1 MTHEVRHEEGPG
13 GGRYFIE
20 LGHGVVAEMEY
31 RRGADGRMIIT
42 HTGVPTAFEGQ
53 GIAAQLVDAAVAAAR
68 AEGWKITPLC
78 SYVAARFR
86 RRPEWHDLLA

>member
-1 MTHEVRHEEGPG
+1 MVYEVRHEERAGR
-13 GGRYFIE
+13 GRYFIE
-20 LGHGVVAEMEY
+20 LGRGAVAEMEY
-31 RRGADGRMIIT
+31 RRGTDGRMIIT
-42 HTGVPTAFEGQ
+42 HTGVPPAFEGQ

-86 RRPEWHDLLA
+86 RHPEWHDLLA

>member
-1 MTHEVRHEEGPG
+1 MMHEVRREEGPG

-20 LGHGVVAEMEY
+20 LVGGAVAEMEY

-42 HTGVPTAFEGQ
+42 HTGVPPAFEGQ
-53 GIAAQLVDAAVAAAR
+53 GIAAHLVDAAVAAAR
-68 AEGWKITPLC
+68 AESWKITPLC

-86 RRPEWHDLLA
+86 RHPEWHDLLA